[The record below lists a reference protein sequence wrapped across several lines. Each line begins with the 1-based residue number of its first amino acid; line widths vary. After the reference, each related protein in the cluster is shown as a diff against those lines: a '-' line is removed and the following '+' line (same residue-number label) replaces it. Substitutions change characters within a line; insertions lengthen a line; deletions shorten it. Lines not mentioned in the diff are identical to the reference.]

1 MSLLRNLGAIS
12 ILCVIIMAA
21 PFSISSQEESND
33 IDALFEDEIIVQQD
47 SDTLGQEESQD
58 SFIGQTN
65 PLQSFLKTET
75 VKIGGNISGTVSA
88 SWTWNDPWTVGFDL
102 ANPDS
107 HELAPALNSLL
118 YFDARPEEDFRVH
131 GSFKTAWPFAQTE
144 NLLNSAELDTAGT
157 IITTSTWVRVPDVRI
172 FELFSDF
179 QLGDNAY
186 LRFGKATVK
195 WGVGYFFSPADIIN
209 LESINILD
217 PTVQREGPLQFRV
230 FVPYGPSQNTLS
242 FYSIFDTD
250 NQDFENTALAAKA
263 EFLLGNYELGLSGY
277 YRYDTSER
285 GALTLT
291 GPLGNFDIFAEGVI
305 ARGSPK
311 AFYSSFKSTPPYYN
325 KISSDDIRNTLY
337 PSATMGFL
345 YNNQN
350 GDFTAIAQYFFNGE
364 GYSDADRTSLFNS
377 YESQPAAV
385 KKMILYSIAM
395 GDLKNFP
402 FLSGQHYGAAN
413 LSLSEIAGSDFSF
426 SVMGIMNF
434 SDISG
439 LAQPT
444 LSLEISDYLKL
455 SIFSTFIFGADNTEY
470 GILGQ
475 GRPVTIGIKLSAGT
489 GNF

>member
-1 MSLLRNLGAIS
+1 MSLLRNLGAIG

-75 VKIGGNISGTVSA
+75 VKIGGNIGGTVSA
-88 SWTWNDPWTVGFDL
+88 SWKWNDPWTVGFDL

-131 GSFKTAWPFAQTE
+131 GSFKTAWPFAETKS
-144 NLLNSAELDTAGT
+144 LLDSKNK
-157 IITTSTWVRVPDVRI
+157 TTLVSVPDVRI

-242 FYSIFDTD
+242 FYSIFDS
-250 NQDFENTALAAKA
+250 NKWDFDTTALAAKA
-263 EFLLGNYELGLSGY
+263 EFLLGNYELSLNSY
-277 YRYDTSER
+277 YRYDTTER
-285 GALTLT
+285 AALTLT
-291 GPLGNFDIFAEGVI
+291 GPLGNFDIF
-305 ARGSPK
+305 
-311 AFYSSFKSTPPYYN
+311 
-325 KISSDDIRNTLY
+325 
-337 PSATMGFL
+337 
-345 YNNQN
+345 
-350 GDFTAIAQYFFNGE
+350 
-364 GYSDADRTSLFNS
+364 
-377 YESQPAAV
+377 
-385 KKMILYSIAM
+385 
-395 GDLKNFP
+395 
-402 FLSGQHYGAAN
+402 
-413 LSLSEIAGSDFSF
+413 
-426 SVMGIMNF
+426 
-434 SDISG
+434 
-439 LAQPT
+439 
-444 LSLEISDYLKL
+444 
-455 SIFSTFIFGADNTEY
+455 
-470 GILGQ
+470 
-475 GRPVTIGIKLSAGT
+475 
-489 GNF
+489 

>member
-1 MSLLRNLGAIS
+1 
-12 ILCVIIMAA
+12 
-21 PFSISSQEESND
+21 
-33 IDALFEDEIIVQQD
+33 
-47 SDTLGQEESQD
+47 
-58 SFIGQTN
+58 
-65 PLQSFLKTET
+65 
-75 VKIGGNISGTVSA
+75 
-88 SWTWNDPWTVGFDL
+88 
-102 ANPDS
+102 
-107 HELAPALNSLL
+107 
-118 YFDARPEEDFRVH
+118 
-131 GSFKTAWPFAQTE
+131 
-144 NLLNSAELDTAGT
+144 
-157 IITTSTWVRVPDVRI
+157 
-172 FELFSDF
+172 SDF

-325 KISSDDIRNTLY
+325 KISSDDIRNTFY
-337 PSATMGFL
+337 SSATMGFL

>member
-1 MSLLRNLGAIS
+1 MSLLRNLGAIG

-33 IDALFEDEIIVQQD
+33 IDALFEDEIVVQQD

-88 SWTWNDPWTVGFDL
+88 SWKWNDPWTVGFDL

-107 HELAPALNSLL
+107 HKLAPALNSLL

-131 GSFKTAWPFAQTE
+131 GSFKTAWPFAETKS
-144 NLLNSAELDTAGT
+144 LLDSNNK
-157 IITTSTWVRVPDVRI
+157 TTLVSVPDIRI

-179 QLGDNAY
+179 QLGDTAY
-186 LRFGKATVK
+186 MRFGKATVK

-217 PTVQREGPLQFRV
+217 PTAQREGPLQFRV
-230 FVPYGPSQNTLS
+230 FIPYGPSQNTLS
-242 FYSIFDTD
+242 FYTIFDTD
-250 NQDFENTALAAKA
+250 NPDFENTALAAKA
-263 EFLLGNYELGLSGY
+263 EFLLGNYELGLSAY
-277 YRYDTSER
+277 YRYDTTER
-285 GALTLT
+285 AALTLT
-291 GPLGNFDIFAEGVI
+291 GPIWNLDVFAEGVI

-311 AFYSSFKSTPPYYN
+311 TFYKSFQSSYPYYN
-325 KISSDDIRNTLY
+325 EISSDDIRNTLY
-337 PSATMGFL
+337 PSATIGFL
-345 YNNQN
+345 YNNPN
-350 GDFTAIAQYFFNGE
+350 SNFTAIAEYYFNGE
-364 GYSDADRTSLFNS
+364 GYSDADRAALFNS
-377 YESQPAAV
+377 YESQQAGV
-385 KKMILYSIAM
+385 KNLILYSIAT
-395 GDLKNFP
+395 GNLKSFP
-402 FLSGQHYGAAN
+402 FLSGQHYGAA
-413 LSLSEIAGSDFSF
+413 SISFSEIGGSDFSI
-426 SVMGIMNF
+426 SALGIMNF

-439 LAQPT
+439 FAQPT
-444 LSLEISDYLKL
+444 VSWEITDYLKL
-455 SIFSTFIFGADNTEY
+455 SIFSTFIFGADSTEY
-470 GILGQ
+470 GFLGR

>member
-1 MSLLRNLGAIS
+1 MSLLWNLGAIG

-33 IDALFEDEIIVQQD
+33 IDALFEDEIVVQQD

-88 SWTWNDPWTVGFDL
+88 SWKWNDPWTVGFDL

-107 HELAPALNSLL
+107 HKLAPALNSLL

-131 GSFKTAWPFAQTE
+131 GSFKTAWPFAET
-144 NLLNSAELDTAGT
+144 NSLLDSNNK
-157 IITTSTWVRVPDVRI
+157 TTLVSVPDVRI

-217 PTVQREGPLQFRV
+217 PAVQREGPLQFRI
-230 FVPYGPSQNTLS
+230 FIPYGPSQNTLS
-242 FYSIFDTD
+242 FYSIFDS
-250 NQDFENTALAAKA
+250 NNPDFDTTALAAKA
-263 EFLLGNYELGLSGY
+263 EFLLGNYELSLSSY
-277 YRYDTSER
+277 YRYDTTER
-285 GALTLT
+285 AALTLT
-291 GPLGNFDIFAEGVI
+291 GPLGNFDIFVEGVVG
-305 ARGSPK
+305 RGSPK
-311 AFYSSFKSTPPYYN
+311 TFYSFSTSPPDYFSES
-325 KISSDDIRNTLY
+325 KASDHRKEFY
-337 PSATMGFL
+337 PSATAGFL
-345 YNNQN
+345 YSDQNNN
-350 GDFTAIAQYFFNGE
+350 FTAIAQYYYNGE
-364 GYSDADRTSLFNS
+364 SYSDADRTKNIDALTALVEVPPPG
-377 YESQPAAV
+377 YTKDAIIALGKLAA
-385 KKMILYSIAM
+385 S
-395 GDLKNFP
+395 F
-402 FLSGQHYGAAN
+402 SGQHYGAAN

>member
-1 MSLLRNLGAIS
+1 MSLLWNLGAIG

-75 VKIGGNISGTVSA
+75 VKIGGNIGGTVSA
-88 SWTWNDPWTVGFDL
+88 SWKWNDPWTVGFDL

-131 GSFKTAWPFAQTE
+131 GSFKTAWPFAETKS
-144 NLLNSAELDTAGT
+144 LLDSKNK
-157 IITTSTWVRVPDVRI
+157 TTLVSVPDVRI

-325 KISSDDIRNTLY
+325 KISSDDIRNTFY
-337 PSATMGFL
+337 SSATMGFL

>member
-1 MSLLRNLGAIS
+1 
-12 ILCVIIMAA
+12 MAA

-131 GSFKTAWPFAQTE
+131 GSFKTAWPFAETKSF
-144 NLLNSAELDTAGT
+144 LDSATLVTVTDPDTMT
-157 IITTSTWVRVPDVRI
+157 TTSKSVRVPDVRI

-325 KISSDDIRNTLY
+325 KISSDDIRNTFY
-337 PSATMGFL
+337 SSATMGFL